1 MRKILLLFL
10 CVLFYGGA
18 QAADVSLLLQNFGGF
33 KAGDSLRVTDYLG
46 NPSSYSSSVL
56 EKDPKNSFN
65 LAVHVKTSGEELF
78 VEIPLP
84 DGMTSKTATE
94 GRDRISFR
102 FYRSAADGA
111 SRSCKF
117 FVYFGTTKVYSD
129 ASSVSQGTAGEWQTR
144 TYSITKATNTKTV
157 MRLGMS
163 ASRGDY
169 YIDDIKVIG
178 IDYMYDYTDPTQTAR
193 FYADQVGKHLGVAVN
208 PGLGNDRMGQT
219 VYRNFNMVVC
229 ENAMKFDATE
239 PSRNSF
245 SYSGGD
251 IVVAFAQ
258 SHKMFV
264 RGHALCWHSQV
275 PSWVSSNGA
284 SATTDNGWTKQQ
296 LLDILKN
303 HIFNVAGHYRG
314 KVIQWDVV
322 NECLDDNQPDMN
334 SYKLRSGSVWNYVIG
349 EEFIDSAFVWAHQA
363 DPDAELYLNDY
374 NVGPWQ
380 GNPSWEVGKT
390 HALYNLAKRLKDDGI
405 PIDGVGL
412 QSHTSVGNVSL
423 PDIKRTFDEFQN
435 IGLKCIIT
443 ELDMNQ
449 DGASETAQADKY
461 AGMVNIINTHDNA
474 PSIVVWGTDDAH
486 SWIEDS
492 ETKKP
497 LLFNPDFSAKKAYLS
512 VVQTFKDYS
521 ILMENKPIYMESD
534 EDDSDIVTV
543 YNLMGQKLNCSTRGD
558 VQNLPLG
565 LYIVNGK
572 KVLIR

>member
-1 MRKILLLFL
+1 
-10 CVLFYGGA
+10 
-18 QAADVSLLLQNFGGF
+18 
-33 KAGDSLRVTDYLG
+33 
-46 NPSSYSSSVL
+46 
-56 EKDPKNSFN
+56 
-65 LAVHVKTSGEELF
+65 
-78 VEIPLP
+78 
-84 DGMTSKTATE
+84 
-94 GRDRISFR
+94 
-102 FYRSAADGA
+102 
-111 SRSCKF
+111 
-117 FVYFGTTKVYSD
+117 
-129 ASSVSQGTAGEWQTR
+129 
-144 TYSITKATNTKTV
+144 

-163 ASRGDY
+163 AYKGDY

-208 PGLGNDRMGQT
+208 PGLGNDRMAQT

-251 IVVAFAQ
+251 NVVAFAQ
-258 SHKMFV
+258 SHNMYV

-275 PSWVSSNGA
+275 PTWVSSDGKT
-284 SATTDNGWTKQQ
+284 ATNDKGWTKQQ

-334 SYKLRSGSVWNYVIG
+334 SYKLRDNSVWKYVIG
-349 EEFIDSAFVWAHQA
+349 EEFIDSAFVWARQA

-380 GNPSWEVGKT
+380 GSPSWEVGKT

-412 QSHTSVGNVSL
+412 QTHTSVGNVSL
-423 PDIKRTFDEFQN
+423 ADISRTFEEFQK

-443 ELDMNQ
+443 ELDMTLG
-449 DGASETAQADKY
+449 GASEKEQGDKY
-461 AGMVNIINTHDNA
+461 GGLAEIIISHDNA
-474 PSIVVWGTDDAH
+474 PSMVVWGTDDAH
-486 SWIEDS
+486 SWIDDS
-492 ETKKP
+492 QNTKP
-497 LLFNPDFSAKKAYLS
+497 LLFNPDFSAKPAYLS
-512 VVQTFKDYS
+512 VREAFKAYAIQTETK
-521 ILMENKPIYMESD
+521 NIYIEPN
-534 EDDSDIVTV
+534 EYDSDIVNV
-543 YNLMGQKLNCSTRGD
+543 YNIMGQKQNCTTRGGLK
-558 VQNLPLG
+558 NLPSG
-565 LYIVNGK
+565 LYVVNGK
-572 KVLIR
+572 KVFIR

>member
-1 MRKILLLFL
+1 MRRILLLFL
-10 CVLFYGGA
+10 CVLFYGGT
-18 QAADVSLLLQNFGGF
+18 QAADVSLLLQNFRGF
-33 KAGDSLRVTDYLG
+33 NAGDSLRVTDYLG
-46 NPSSYSSSVL
+46 NPSSYSSAVL
-56 EKDPKNSFN
+56 EKDPKNSLN

-94 GRDRISFR
+94 GKDRVSFKFFR
-102 FYRSAADGA
+102 TTADGA
-111 SRSCKF
+111 SRSSRF
-117 FVYFGTTKVYSD
+117 FVYFGSTKVYSD
-129 ASSVSQGTAGEWQTR
+129 AAPVSQGTAGVWQTR
-144 TYSITKATNTKTV
+144 IYSISKATNTKTV

-163 ASRGDY
+163 AYKGDY

-208 PGLGNDRMGQT
+208 PGLGNDRMAQT

-251 IVVAFAQ
+251 NVVAFAQ
-258 SHKMFV
+258 SHNMYV

-275 PSWVSSNGA
+275 PTWVSSDGKT
-284 SATTDNGWTKQQ
+284 ATNDKGWTKQQ

-334 SYKLRSGSVWNYVIG
+334 SYKLRDNSVWKYVIG
-349 EEFIDSAFVWAHQA
+349 EEFIDSAFVWARQA

-380 GNPSWEVGKT
+380 GSPSWEVGKT

-412 QSHTSVGNVSL
+412 QTHTSVGNVSL
-423 PDIKRTFDEFQN
+423 ADISRTFEEFQK

-443 ELDMNQ
+443 ELDMTLG
-449 DGASETAQADKY
+449 GASEKEQGEKY
-461 AGMVNIINTHDNA
+461 GGLAEIIISHDNA
-474 PSIVVWGTDDAH
+474 PSMVVWGTDDAH
-486 SWIEDS
+486 SWIDDS
-492 ETKKP
+492 QNTKP
-497 LLFNPDFSAKKAYLS
+497 LLFNPDFSAKPAYLS
-512 VVQTFKDYS
+512 VREAFKAYAIQTETK
-521 ILMENKPIYMESD
+521 NIYIEPN
-534 EDDSDIVTV
+534 EYDSDIVNV
-543 YNLMGQKLNCSTRGD
+543 YNIMGQKQNCTTRGGLK
-558 VQNLPLG
+558 NLPSG
-565 LYIVNGK
+565 LYVVNGK
-572 KVLIR
+572 KVFIR